1 MYLFATL
8 LARKGL
14 FAHSTESLT
23 LTEGVSSNVRVYL
36 EGAKQRNGQLMLKR
50 PEVFWMDFR
59 QGFFFFFFLIYFLIE
74 GQLLHSIMPVSMYN
88 MNQP

>member
-23 LTEGVSSNVRVYL
+23 LTEGLSSKVRVYL
-36 EGAKQRNGQLMLKR
+36 QGAKQGKWSAHAQKT
-50 PEVFWMDFR
+50 
-59 QGFFFFFFLIYFLIE
+59 
-74 GQLLHSIMPVSMYN
+74 
-88 MNQP
+88 